1 MNDMLQRQRWSG
13 TRHLHFL
20 SAVGMSVLFA
30 LAVCGTAL
38 GQEPAAQIEVS
49 GKVTTPEGHPISGVT
64 VRVRGG
70 STNTSTDAQGNYSIL
85 APSDGVLTFNLIG
98 FRGTGLGIAGR
109 TTMNVALDRAMA
121 VLPEVVVTG
130 YTSQRRSDITG
141 AVGTVDVDNLQKQTT
156 TSVLQRL
163 DGSVS
168 GVTVDASGSPGSR
181 STVRIRG
188 ITSFQNND
196 PLYIIDGT
204 PVQDSY
210 LNWLSP
216 NDIGEI
222 QVLKDASAA
231 SIYGSRASNGV
242 VIIETRKGKPGPRK
256 MELDVRTGVATPF
269 RGYDDFLM
277 ADALEYYQVVKRSY
291 RNAVCD
297 SCVGKRDTIPDAVK
311 AIYGVDRL
319 GNNPSIPAFIFP
331 NNGHSQ
337 TTDTL
342 NLSSYAWPGPAN
354 GGSTLIMPGSAG
366 TNWWKAVFSPAQVT
380 DANLR
385 VAGGGAD
392 NAYNASF
399 NFLNQEGTAA
409 FNRLQRGTLRVNTAF
424 NVDKFVV
431 GGNIALSREQS
442 FGGISNDD
450 FGEDNILGKNILMQ
464 PVVPVYDIDGHF
476 ASGKPVSLGNNT
488 NPLGYASNRQFDRN
502 TNDRMFGSVYGG
514 LDLMKGLS
522 VKTRLGFNLSQEVF
536 RGYNPITPENS
547 EPGRANSI
555 DETNQQTTDWTWS
568 NTLNFS
574 RTFDRHNLAV
584 LVGQEANEITG
595 RFLFGHIGSL
605 LDTDPNSRY
614 IKDALADPDT
624 KNDSSAGSN
633 SRLLSFFGKADYN
646 YDGKYFLSL
655 TVRRDGSSTF
665 SPGHQWGTFPAFNVG
680 WRFSQEPFMAGKFL
694 TNAMLRFGWGVTGNQ
709 NVPLRLASTFGGNV
723 GDVFYDIGNTGTT
736 VVKGYRLTSIGNPD
750 LKWEENKSANVGVD
764 LAAFDGRGTL
774 SLDVYQRQTDNL
786 LFPAAIPATE
796 GRGNPPI
803 VNIGSMRNRGI
814 DFSIGYRGTLGE
826 QTSYSVNFNGSHYK
840 NTIIRLDNAGTL
852 SFFGPNPTRLT
863 NHVINQVGSPI
874 GSFYGYQADGYF
886 NSTAEIAALDAAAQA
901 AAGGDTSVRY
911 QAGEAPGRLKF
922 RDMNGDGK
930 VTPADF
936 TIIGSPHP
944 DFTAGLDFS
953 LRRGAW
959 DLSFTVFGTFGNQI
973 FDDQKDFYIFRDF
986 STNVRNDLLT
996 NSWCMTGDDGCTHP
1010 ADPNAKYPRID
1021 NNDAFSRQ
1029 VSSYYVESGS
1039 YVRLRNI
1046 QIGYTLPPAFI
1057 RWVPLARIYV
1067 QAENLFT
1074 ITGYNG
1080 LDPSLPTAGGA
1091 TGTGLS
1097 GEDIRDQY
1105 RGVDRGSYP
1114 TSRIFTVGIT
1124 TNF

>member
-1 MNDMLQRQRWSG
+1 MNDMLQRQRWFG

-20 SAVGMSVLFA
+20 SAVGMSVLFT

-70 STNTSTDAQGNYSIL
+70 STNTTTDAQGNYSIL

-188 ITSFQNND
+188 ITSSQNND

-204 PVQDSY
+204 PVTESY
-210 LNWLSP
+210 LNWLRP
-216 NDIGEI
+216 NHIGEI

-242 VIIETRKGKPGPRK
+242 VIIETKKGKPGPRK

-277 ADALEYYQVVKRSY
+277 GDALEYFQVVKRSY
-291 RNAVCD
+291 RNATCTL
-297 SCVGKRDTIPDAVK
+297 CPGGRDTIPDAVK

-331 NNGHSQ
+331 NNGHTQ

-476 ASGKPVSLGNNT
+476 ASGKAVSLGNNS

-514 LDLMKGLS
+514 LDLMKSLS
-522 VKTRLGFNLSQEVF
+522 LKTRLGFNLSQEVF

-568 NTLNFS
+568 NTLNYS

-595 RFLFGHIGSL
+595 RFLFGHIGNL
-605 LDTDPNSRY
+605 LDTDPSSRY
-614 IKDALADPDT
+614 IKDALADPGT

-633 SRLLSFFGKADYN
+633 SRWLSFF
-646 YDGKYFLSL
+646 
-655 TVRRDGSSTF
+655 
-665 SPGHQWGTFPAFNVG
+665 
-680 WRFSQEPFMAGKFL
+680 
-694 TNAMLRFGWGVTGNQ
+694 
-709 NVPLRLASTFGGNV
+709 
-723 GDVFYDIGNTGTT
+723 
-736 VVKGYRLTSIGNPD
+736 GNPD

-840 NTIIRLDNAGTL
+840 NTILRLDNAGTL
-852 SFFGPNPTRLT
+852 QFFGPNPTRLT

-874 GSFYGYQADGYF
+874 GSFYGFQAEGYF

-922 RDMNGDGK
+922 RDMNGDGRI
-930 VTPADF
+930 TPADF
-936 TIIGSPHP
+936 TVIGSPHP

-996 NSWCMTGDDGCTHP
+996 NSWCLAGDEGCTHP

-1021 NNDAFSRQ
+1021 QNDAFSRQ

-1039 YVRLRNI
+1039 YVRLRNL

-1057 RWVPLARIYV
+1057 RWVPVARIYV

>member
-1 MNDMLQRQRWSG
+1 
-13 TRHLHFL
+13 
-20 SAVGMSVLFA
+20 
-30 LAVCGTAL
+30 
-38 GQEPAAQIEVS
+38 
-49 GKVTTPEGHPISGVT
+49 
-64 VRVRGG
+64 
-70 STNTSTDAQGNYSIL
+70 
-85 APSDGVLTFNLIG
+85 
-98 FRGTGLGIAGR
+98 
-109 TTMNVALDRAMA
+109 
-121 VLPEVVVTG
+121 
-130 YTSQRRSDITG
+130 
-141 AVGTVDVDNLQKQTT
+141 
-156 TSVLQRL
+156 
-163 DGSVS
+163 
-168 GVTVDASGSPGSR
+168 
-181 STVRIRG
+181 
-188 ITSFQNND
+188 
-196 PLYIIDGT
+196 
-204 PVQDSY
+204 
-210 LNWLSP
+210 
-216 NDIGEI
+216 
-222 QVLKDASAA
+222 
-231 SIYGSRASNGV
+231 
-242 VIIETRKGKPGPRK
+242 
-256 MELDVRTGVATPF
+256 
-269 RGYDDFLM
+269 
-277 ADALEYYQVVKRSY
+277 
-291 RNAVCD
+291 
-297 SCVGKRDTIPDAVK
+297 
-311 AIYGVDRL
+311 
-319 GNNPSIPAFIFP
+319 
-331 NNGHSQ
+331 
-337 TTDTL
+337 
-342 NLSSYAWPGPAN
+342 
-354 GGSTLIMPGSAG
+354 
-366 TNWWKAVFSPAQVT
+366 
-380 DANLR
+380 
-385 VAGGGAD
+385 
-392 NAYNASF
+392 
-399 NFLNQEGTAA
+399 
-409 FNRLQRGTLRVNTAF
+409 
-424 NVDKFVV
+424 
-431 GGNIALSREQS
+431 
-442 FGGISNDD
+442 
-450 FGEDNILGKNILMQ
+450 
-464 PVVPVYDIDGHF
+464 
-476 ASGKPVSLGNNT
+476 
-488 NPLGYASNRQFDRN
+488 
-502 TNDRMFGSVYGG
+502 
-514 LDLMKGLS
+514 
-522 VKTRLGFNLSQEVF
+522 
-536 RGYNPITPENS
+536 
-547 EPGRANSI
+547 
-555 DETNQQTTDWTWS
+555 
-568 NTLNFS
+568 
-574 RTFDRHNLAV
+574 
-584 LVGQEANEITG
+584 
-595 RFLFGHIGSL
+595 
-605 LDTDPNSRY
+605 
-614 IKDALADPDT
+614 
-624 KNDSSAGSN
+624 
-633 SRLLSFFGKADYN
+633 
-646 YDGKYFLSL
+646 
-655 TVRRDGSSTF
+655 
-665 SPGHQWGTFPAFNVG
+665 
-680 WRFSQEPFMAGKFL
+680 MAGKFL

-709 NVPLRLASTFGGNV
+709 NVPLRLVSTFGGNV

-796 GRGNPPI
+796 GRGNSPI

-922 RDMNGDGK
+922 RDMNGDGRI
-930 VTPADF
+930 TPADF

-996 NSWCMTGDDGCTHP
+996 NSWCLAGDEGCTHP

>member
-1 MNDMLQRQRWSG
+1 MNDMLQRQRWFG

-30 LAVCGTAL
+30 LAVCGTGL

-70 STNTSTDAQGNYSIL
+70 STNTTTDAQGNYSIL

-109 TTMNVALDRAMA
+109 TTMNVAMDRAMA

-188 ITSFQNND
+188 ITSCQNNH
-196 PLYIIDGT
+196 PLYIIDG
-204 PVQDSY
+204 P
-210 LNWLSP
+210 
-216 NDIGEI
+216 
-222 QVLKDASAA
+222 A
-231 SIYGSRASNGV
+231 
-242 VIIETRKGKPGPRK
+242 
-256 MELDVRTGVATPF
+256 
-269 RGYDDFLM
+269 
-277 ADALEYYQVVKRSY
+277 
-291 RNAVCD
+291 
-297 SCVGKRDTIPDAVK
+297 
-311 AIYGVDRL
+311 
-319 GNNPSIPAFIFP
+319 IPAFIFP
-331 NNGHSQ
+331 NNGHTQ

-431 GGNIALSREQS
+431 GGNVALSREQS

-464 PVVPVYDIDGHF
+464 PIVPVYDIGGHF
-476 ASGKPVSLGNNT
+476 ASGKAGGLGNNS

-502 TNDRMFGSVYGG
+502 TNDRMFGSVYAG
-514 LDLMKGLS
+514 LDLMKSLS

-595 RFLFGHIGSL
+595 RFLFGHIGNL
-605 LDTDPNSRY
+605 LDTDPSSRY

-624 KNDSSAGSN
+624 KNDSSAGNN

-709 NVPLRLASTFGGNV
+709 NVPLRLVSTFGGNV

-750 LKWEENKSANVGVD
+750 LKWEENKSG
-764 LAAFDGRGTL
+764 LPI
-774 SLDVYQRQTDNL
+774 DV
-786 LFPAAIPATE
+786 
-796 GRGNPPI
+796 
-803 VNIGSMRNRGI
+803 S
-814 DFSIGYRGTLGE
+814 
-826 QTSYSVNFNGSHYK
+826 
-840 NTIIRLDNAGTL
+840 
-852 SFFGPNPTRLT
+852 
-863 NHVINQVGSPI
+863 
-874 GSFYGYQADGYF
+874 
-886 NSTAEIAALDAAAQA
+886 
-901 AAGGDTSVRY
+901 RY
-911 QAGEAPGRLKF
+911 PF
-922 RDMNGDGK
+922 
-930 VTPADF
+930 
-936 TIIGSPHP
+936 
-944 DFTAGLDFS
+944 
-953 LRRGAW
+953 
-959 DLSFTVFGTFGNQI
+959 
-973 FDDQKDFYIFRDF
+973 
-986 STNVRNDLLT
+986 
-996 NSWCMTGDDGCTHP
+996 
-1010 ADPNAKYPRID
+1010 
-1021 NNDAFSRQ
+1021 
-1029 VSSYYVESGS
+1029 
-1039 YVRLRNI
+1039 
-1046 QIGYTLPPAFI
+1046 
-1057 RWVPLARIYV
+1057 
-1067 QAENLFT
+1067 
-1074 ITGYNG
+1074 
-1080 LDPSLPTAGGA
+1080 
-1091 TGTGLS
+1091 
-1097 GEDIRDQY
+1097 
-1105 RGVDRGSYP
+1105 
-1114 TSRIFTVGIT
+1114 
-1124 TNF
+1124 

>member
-1 MNDMLQRQRWSG
+1 MNDMLQRQRWFG

-20 SAVGMSVLFA
+20 SAVGLSVLFA
-30 LAVCGTAL
+30 LTVCGIAL
-38 GQEPAAQIEVS
+38 GQGPAAQVEVS
-49 GKVTTPEGHPISGVT
+49 GKVTTPEGHPISGVA
-64 VRVRGG
+64 VHVRG
-70 STNTSTDAQGNYSIL
+70 STTSTATDAQGNYTIS
-85 APSDGVLTFNLIG
+85 APGDGVLTFNLIG
-98 FRGTGLGIAGR
+98 FRGTAQGIAGR
-109 TTMNVALDRAMA
+109 TTVNVAMDRAIA

-130 YTSQRRSDITG
+130 YTAQRRLDLTG
-141 AVGTVDVDNLQKQTT
+141 AVGSPDVENLQKQTT

-163 DGSVS
+163 DGAVS

-181 STVRIRG
+181 TTVRIRG

-216 NDIGEI
+216 DDIGEI

-269 RGYDDFLM
+269 RGYDDLLM
-277 ADALEYYQVVKRSY
+277 TDALQYFQVVKRSY
-291 RNAVCD
+291 RNATCA
-297 SCVGKRDTIPDAVK
+297 SCPGGRDTIPDAVK
-311 AIYGVDRL
+311 AIYGVNRNGD
-319 GNNPSIPAFIFP
+319 NPSVPAFIFP
-331 NNGHSQ
+331 NNGLTQ

-342 NLSSYAWPGPAN
+342 NLSAYAWPGPGN

-366 TNWWKAVFSPAQVT
+366 TNWWKAVFQPAQVT

-385 VAGGGAD
+385 VAGGGPD

-399 NFLNQEGTAA
+399 NFLNQQGTAA
-409 FNRLQRGTLRVNTAF
+409 YNRLQRGSLRVNTAF
-424 NVDKFVV
+424 NVDRFVV

-464 PVVPVYDIDGHF
+464 PVVPVYDIGGHF
-476 ASGKPVSLGNNT
+476 ASGKAVSLGNNS
-488 NPLGYASNRQFDRN
+488 NPLAYAWNRQFDRN
-502 TNDRMFGSVYGG
+502 TNDRMFGSVFAG
-514 LDLMKGLS
+514 LDVTKGLS
-522 VKTRLGFNLSQEVF
+522 AKTRLGFNLSQQVF

-555 DETNQQTTDWTWS
+555 DETNQQTTDWTLT
-568 NTLNFS
+568 NTLNYS
-574 RTFDRHNLAV
+574 TTFGRHNLGV

-605 LDTDPNSRY
+605 LDTDPSSRY
-614 IKDALADPDT
+614 IKDALADPAT
-624 KNDSSAGSN
+624 KNDSSAGNN

-665 SPGHQWGTFPAFNVG
+665 SPGHQWGTFPAFSVG
-680 WRFSQEPFMAGKFL
+680 WRFSQEPFLAGKFL
-694 TNAMLRFGWGVTGNQ
+694 TNAMLRFGWGKTGNQ
-709 NVPLRLASTFGGNV
+709 NVPLRLQSTFGGSV
-723 GDVFYDIGNTGTT
+723 GDVFYDIGNTGST
-736 VVKGYRLTSIGNPD
+736 VAKGYRLTSIGNPD
-750 LKWEENKSANVGVD
+750 LKWEENKSTNVGMD
-764 LAAFDGRGTL
+764 LAAFEGRGTL
-774 SLDVYQRQTDNL
+774 TVDVYQRQTDNL
-786 LFPAAIPATE
+786 LFPATIPATE
-796 GRGNPPI
+796 GRGNSPI

-814 DFSIGYRGTLGE
+814 DFSIGYRGQLGQ
-826 QTSYSVNFNGSHYK
+826 QTSYSVNLNGSHYK
-840 NTIIRLDNAGTL
+840 NTILRIDQTGTL

-874 GSFYGYQADGYF
+874 GSFYGLQFDGYF
-886 NSTAEIAALDAAAQA
+886 NSAAEIAALDAAAQA
-901 AAGGDTSVRY
+901 KTGDPTATY
-911 QAGEAPGRLKF
+911 QDGEAPGRIKF
-922 RDMNGDGK
+922 ADVNGDGR
-930 VTPADF
+930 VTAADK

-944 DFTAGLDFS
+944 DFTAGLDLS
-953 LRRGAW
+953 VRRGAW
-959 DLSFTVFGTFGNQI
+959 DLSLTVFGTFGNKI
-973 FDDQKDFYIFRDF
+973 FDDQKDFYVFRDF

-996 NSWCMTGDDGCTHP
+996 NSWCASGDEGCTHA

-1021 NNDAFSRQ
+1021 NNDVFSRQ
-1029 VSSYYVESGS
+1029 VSSYYVESGT

-1057 RWVPLARIYV
+1057 RWVPVARIYV

-1080 LDPSLPTAGGA
+1080 LDPSLPTAGGG
-1091 TGTGLS
+1091 TGTGSS

-1114 TSRIFTVGIT
+1114 TSRIFTVGIS